1 MCNYNK
7 AITQR
12 YSKNCYSDENFNAK
26 GGASMKFRKV
36 AALSLA
42 SVMALSLAAC
52 GGNSGGDTKESDDSS
67 TKTESEGDKAEGE
80 ETESKGSSDAELS
93 VSIWDV
99 YQEPG
104 IKEILADFTEQTG
117 IKTKLSVVK
126 WDEYWTMLEAGAQG
140 GSLPD
145 VFWMHSNES
154 QRYMSN
160 DMLLDLTDK
169 IKDSDKIDP
178 ENYPTDIWG
187 LYTYEDKYYAVPKDV
202 DTIALWYN
210 KAMFDE
216 AGLEYPTSE
225 WTWDDV
231 TEAAKKLTKEDGS
244 QYGMVMRN
252 DNNQAGYYN
261 MIYDNGGTV
270 ISDDKKTSGWDDPK
284 TIEAMQQLEEWVKA
298 GLMPSIETMS
308 ENNEDVLFQSG
319 KVAMAFQGSW
329 MLAAYRDN
337 EYTAANCD
345 VVELPKNAKTGRRVS
360 VYNGLGWAAAANG
373 EHTEEAWQLIEY
385 LGSKEAQEKQAE
397 LGVTMSAYTGTSD
410 AWTKAA
416 DFNLQAYLNMM
427 DDMVIRPYS
436 KTTVTWEN
444 EDNEILKGVYTG
456 EKTMEEACKE
466 MAEQMNEKLAEE

>member
-1 MCNYNK
+1 
-7 AITQR
+7 
-12 YSKNCYSDENFNAK
+12 
-26 GGASMKFRKV
+26 MKFRKV

-52 GGNSGGDTKESDDSS
+52 GGNSGGDSKGSDDSS
-67 TKTESEGDKAEGE
+67 TKKESG
-80 ETESKGSSDAELS
+80 SSSDAELS
-93 VSIWDV
+93 VSIWDTN
-99 YQEPG
+99 QEPG
-104 IKEILADFTEQTG
+104 IKQILADFTEQTG
-117 IKTKLSVVK
+117 IKAKLSVVK

-140 GSLPD
+140 GTLPD

-178 ENYPTDIWG
+178 ENYPSDIWG

-244 QYGMVMRN
+244 QYGMALRN

-270 ISDDKKTSGWDDPK
+270 ISDDKTKSGWDDPK
-284 TIEAMQQLEEWVKA
+284 TIEAMQQLEEWIKA
-298 GLMPSIETMS
+298 GVMPSIETMS
-308 ENNEDVLFQSG
+308 ENGEDVLFQSG
-319 KVAMAFQGSW
+319 KVAMVFQGSW
-329 MLAAYRDN
+329 MVAAYRDN

-345 VVELPKNAKTGRRVS
+345 VVELPKNAKTGRRAS

-373 EHTEEAWQLIEY
+373 EHTDEAWQLIEY

-397 LGVTMSAYTGTSD
+397 LGITMSAYTGTSD
-410 AWTKAA
+410 AWAKSA

-427 DDMVIRPYS
+427 DDMIIRPYS

-444 EDNEILKGVYTG
+444 EDNEILKSVYTG
-456 EKTMEEACKE
+456 EKTMEDACKE

>member
-1 MCNYNK
+1 MTAVPVY
-7 AITQR
+7 
-12 YSKNCYSDENFNAK
+12 AK
-26 GGASMKFRKV
+26 G
-36 AALSLA
+36 
-42 SVMALSLAAC
+42 
-52 GGNSGGDTKESDDSS
+52 DDV
-67 TKTESEGDKAEGE
+67 T
-80 ETESKGSSDAELS
+80 LS
-93 VSIWDV
+93 VSIWDSN
-99 YQEPG
+99 QEPG

-117 IKTKLSVVK
+117 IKTEISVVK

-154 QRYMSN
+154 ERYMSN

-169 IKDSDKIDP
+169 IKESDKIDP
-178 ENYPTDIWG
+178 ANYPDDIWG
-187 LYTYEDKYYAVPKDV
+187 LYTYDDKYYAVPKDV

-210 KAMFDE
+210 KTLFDE
-216 AGLEYPTSE
+216 AGLDYPTAD

-231 TEAAKKLTKEDGS
+231 TEAAKKLTKDDGS
-244 QYGMVMRN
+244 QYGLGMRN

-261 MIYDNGGTV
+261 LIYDNGGSV
-270 ISDDKKTSGWDDPK
+270 ISDDKTKSGWDDEK
-284 TIEAMQQLEEWVKA
+284 TIAAMQTLEGWIKDGVI
-298 GLMPSIETMS
+298 PSLETMS
-308 ENNEDVLFQSG
+308 ENNEDVLFEAG
-319 KVAMAFQGSW
+319 KIAMTCQGSW
-329 MLAAYRDN
+329 MLAAFKEN

-345 VVELPKNAKTGRRVS
+345 CVELPKNAETGRRAS
-360 VYNGLGWAAAANG
+360 IYNGLGWAASASG

-410 AWTKAA
+410 AWAKSA

-436 KTTVTWEN
+436 KSTVTWEN

-456 EKTMEEACKE
+456 DITMEEACKQ
-466 MAEQMNEKLAEE
+466 MADQMNEKLAEE